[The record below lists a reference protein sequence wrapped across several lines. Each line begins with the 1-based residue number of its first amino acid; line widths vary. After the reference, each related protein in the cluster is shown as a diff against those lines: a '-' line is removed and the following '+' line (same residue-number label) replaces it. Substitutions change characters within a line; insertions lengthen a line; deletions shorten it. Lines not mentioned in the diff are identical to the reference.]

1 VYAEIPEH
9 RAEDGVLDRV
19 ESVLFSAH
27 DEAVSVPGGLA
38 QRRGQREALSVVEL
52 GNATDQVVVRDHQN
66 FTLLGLIFPLNLR
79 TVSKSVSFSPALN
92 KTIYMSGLR

>member
-38 QRRGQREALSVVEL
+38 QRRGEREALSVVEL
-52 GNATDQVVVRDHQN
+52 AYALYRIAVRDE
-66 FTLLGLIFPLNLR
+66 FERLR
-79 TVSKSVSFSPALN
+79 VVDVDPEGEPVV
-92 KTIYMSGLR
+92 I